1 VITSPIIKK
10 KTNIDIAPM
19 IEAVNTFLFILFT
32 GDSIIR
38 KKIEKNVN
46 RIILYMTGIL
56 DAIIG
61 NIRKNIN
68 INATN
73 IKIPVTSLSLSI

>member
-1 VITSPIIKK
+1 
-10 KTNIDIAPM
+10 M

-32 GDSIIR
+32 GDSTIP
-38 KKIEKNVN
+38 KKIEKNIN
-46 RIILYMTGIL
+46 KIILYMTGIL